1 MENVWALLEHALNF
15 LPDLGASLLESEGL
29 VPLLQFLY
37 KVFFAFV
44 FSKYKIGS
52 QCDSG
57 NTNAGNNLTAGA
69 NVS

>member
-52 QCDSG
+52 
-57 NTNAGNNLTAGA
+57 
-69 NVS
+69 

>member
-52 QCDSG
+52 QCDSS
-57 NTNAGNNLTAGA
+57 NTDAGNNLTAGA